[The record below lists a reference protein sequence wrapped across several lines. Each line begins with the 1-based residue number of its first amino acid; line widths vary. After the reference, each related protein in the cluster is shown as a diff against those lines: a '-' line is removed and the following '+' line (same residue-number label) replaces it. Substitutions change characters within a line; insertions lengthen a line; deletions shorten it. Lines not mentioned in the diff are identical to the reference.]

1 MIYNIKG
8 FRLLIV
14 TRDEF
19 RFNSLAKVKI
29 KIIKGIS
36 YEDVF
41 FLVKGALKILL
52 R

>member
-1 MIYNIKG
+1 VIYNIKG
-8 FRLLIV
+8 FKLLTV

-29 KIIKGIS
+29 EIIKGVN
-36 YEDVF
+36 YKDVF
-41 FLVKGALKILL
+41 FLIEGALKILL